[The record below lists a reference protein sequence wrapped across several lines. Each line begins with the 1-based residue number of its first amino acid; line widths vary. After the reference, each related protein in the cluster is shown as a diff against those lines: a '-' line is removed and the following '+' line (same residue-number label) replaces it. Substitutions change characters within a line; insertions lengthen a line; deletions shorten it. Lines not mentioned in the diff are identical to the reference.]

1 MSYLVDVD
9 VTEVGLNG
17 TATDPAHL
25 PGSIYR
31 AANGKLYKYV
41 KYDDGTGNLD
51 LAAGDVVHYIDD
63 TGYGANTVGA
73 DVTDLT
79 GDGIPAGVAPVAVTV
94 DGSYFWI
101 QIRGA
106 ATLSTAIESS
116 NDATPVAA
124 GDGDPLVL
132 GDADK
137 TLRRQNTT
145 IDADAERIL
154 ECGVAVDASAKEI
167 ICMFP
172 E

>member
-1 MSYLVDVD
+1 MSLVNIDINS
-9 VTEVGLNG
+9 VG
-17 TATDPAHL
+17 TTDL
-25 PGSIYR
+25 YGVGMVYEDR
-31 AANGKLYKYV
+31 ANQKVYKYV

-63 TGYGANTVGA
+63 TGYGASTVGA
-73 DVTDLT
+73 DVSDLT
-79 GDGIPAGVAPVAVTV
+79 GDGIPAGVVVAAVTV
-94 DGSYFWI
+94 DASFFFV

-106 ATLSTAIESS
+106 ATLAVAIESS

-137 TLRRQNTT
+137 ALRRQNTT
-145 IDADAERIL
+145 VDADAERIR
-154 ECGVAVDASAKEI
+154 EVAIAVDASAKEI
-167 ICMFP
+167 ICDFP